1 MSSDFP
7 STINPPE
14 VPQQVERYQE
24 GTSQSSMSG
33 IPGDVNAFHDN
44 IHGDPMDI
52 DKLISHDTESTLPTG
67 SGNRPM
73 SPKSMEIDK
82 LVSNHMETAL
92 PTGSGDRP
100 MSPKSMQIDKLISNN
115 MESTLPTGSGDSP
128 MPPKSDHDHV
138 ENNAMDIPED
148 RHDESVRSLPSLDLA
163 DKIKGYRLLELISE
177 QASNGLV
184 NKVIIS
190 PEPLSRFINYVS
202 PGAYASLTHVDFA
215 ALDQFLIKPIGVYGS
230 KSQIVRLLLE
240 IKAVDEDTASLLLMP
255 RTEQSMHAVPS
266 LASGLYI
273 FEAPSEADAD
283 AAKRFYVVYWPEDTT
298 WDDDAM
304 PSVTKNRVTFIRY
317 LTKIADQIL
326 ALVSSEHAREL
337 DLDKFAAH
345 DKASEEQEEDHS
357 HDRMFSFSVAKTNEQ
372 SEDVTARPG
381 FELSHQQLGMTE
393 RQSQCPI
400 EHWSALQPTL
410 VAGETRQAFLAWE
423 RMTEVRLGS
432 LIQDRNIRLGEELD
446 DEGLGILSDL
456 GLGRRFSAAVT
467 KWKQQNEESNSRLND
482 ATKRAE
488 GESKLHE
495 HRGKVEVG
503 LENTAI
509 QQILESYGSIFSARD
524 LSDTI
529 WKLDQK
535 EVNASMEYLGS
546 LGKISQQLHKV
557 KINGLQNIKPQQLPD
572 ESVYKRRK
580 NKFLIAAHILG
591 SDDRWTDSEKR
602 KLVGAIW
609 SQDRLRTVLP
619 GWLMDKKGKSTGL
632 LGGIRETL
640 VGIVSTN
647 DPFQEVVSHAKTAV
661 APDQVSDVTFI
672 TQLPVMCDKEPAL
685 IDAAV
690 RIGQIVRDNLKRMV
704 EKVVRKVYAELHR
717 AELDLIRDQLR
728 LGAKITADNEKRSSR
743 AVLMQ
748 EINDSYGSDPT
759 AGVTL
764 EKISVARGSIWK
776 TYEVSWKERVQ
787 TPARLHYTAYLLA
800 LTADDN
806 HKLSLD
812 TGYDYVPRPQFRS
825 HPPKFSLPVGHHI
838 GHMQLFQ
845 NDRCLLIVRDE
856 IGNLKVFLEHIDAL
870 DNAIQNDRTKSQ
882 FSHTK
887 LGSVVRIAVDEARAL
902 LVIVSSDS
910 SDGVCRLHVYRLMEN
925 FATLALRGTPMPL
938 YSWHDRPLRITHACF
953 VSGKEEIFL
962 VDDREG
968 RIYSFVTQQWR
979 PATLHLIQQP
989 SAIFSTPDGACLVA
1003 IEQNKDLFRAR
1014 LYHWESFGSNPGLEV
1029 DLPDIQPTSFSIT
1042 SLAQR
1047 NVVHALVLS
1056 SACHKFQSVSLHIT
1070 RQSSE
1075 FMFRQQGG
1083 RDEYK
1088 ASTPADT
1095 QHNSLIDCHRD
1106 AWTRFPVV
1114 PAVSRST
1121 IRIGS
1126 RAPAWLQFVTE
1137 DVNLHQRFALYW
1149 RDMITSFETS
1159 TRKPTE
1165 GVLQHCFVSGT
1176 YFDTLSGDWCRTS
1189 SEFHAGEWLVELLS
1203 LIPIQIC
1210 ITRDNRFIPLKD
1222 GVWSPDLERSLLGAD
1237 LNQIV
1242 ESLSFGWYESLF
1254 QSYYRGRQV
1263 KVVSSMG
1270 QQSVG
1275 KSYMINH
1282 FTDCSFEGSAMRTT
1296 EGCWMS
1302 CTPTDECLV
1311 VSLDFEGMDSIERSS
1326 QEDTLLVLFNA
1337 AISNLV
1343 LFRNN
1348 FALSRDIATSFQSF
1362 QSSSL
1367 VLNPA
1372 SNPTLF
1378 QGKLAIIVK
1387 DVIDSDS
1394 KEIVKEFS
1402 EKLHRIV
1409 VKEQDSNFITRMHKG
1424 QITIIPW
1431 PVIESSKFYSM
1442 FHNLKKVL
1450 YSQPITHPGAGIF
1463 LSTLK
1468 TLMAKLKTND
1478 WGALD
1483 QNLGSLRAQTLDRM
1497 LPTAFTV
1504 GMADA
1509 ETQEPLKACLDID
1522 SDKVIPPG
1530 ADSSAVFY
1538 LSSYSRD
1545 PADASIILGA
1555 LRNTFA
1561 SEYLRTDPRWVTALC
1576 SHFSDL
1582 GDARI
1587 KHVQDWL
1594 DCNSSRFSSHAEIT
1608 ELQRKCQDAIVQLK
1622 AGLLLCKMQC
1632 QQCHLV
1638 CIEPRH
1644 HSKDHTCHTDHT
1656 CGRSCDF
1663 CNEYCGL
1670 PAGHDSKHICIAT
1683 AHLCGR
1689 SCDLKS
1695 KRGCL
1700 GHCTKE
1706 IDHIDDEHMCS
1717 SRKHECGEPC
1727 ALADVP
1733 LPASGHFTCHGRCAT
1748 SCDEPHDLHACQE
1761 RSCPISCQLCKR
1773 LCCLG
1778 HLHGLQD
1785 SIHFCGESHSCSA
1798 LCAAQGACEIS
1809 TVPLRVESTFT
1820 GKLETFQFTK
1830 YSQVVKRL
1838 PCGLHIPGGA
1848 LEHEGPHQHSKSP
1861 DAFHYCEARCP
1872 NCDYLCTLPYDHTQ
1886 TIHETSHGSCS
1897 KTQWAIEGSQDAVL
1911 EVNGHKY
1918 AANDSGAPLLC
1929 SMMCTAFGR
1938 HAHVDYCRAEGTVCD
1953 GPQLQH
1959 IHARMLPHPDRP
1971 KDYVSHELFWERT
1984 GFQDPYTREEQ
1995 TDFAKCDHLCGGP
2008 EHEASQ
2014 GVAAQPSYCTLP
2026 MFHEPQPITQPS
2038 SVQGYVSTNGHDFA
2052 CRNPSVGHQ
2061 SFHVIFVID
2070 RSGSMYSRDRIP
2082 HRGSSGNNRICDHGY
2097 LNRLGTVYA
2106 ALYSFWTARSAALT
2120 ALAGHGGTPPRRD
2133 AYSVILFNGDADVT
2147 IANDFMASPD
2157 ELLDSL
2163 LPYGPQGG
2171 TSFDM
2176 ALRRAHWVLENYWS
2190 DERSPV
2196 VIFLSD
2202 GECPVSDDS
2211 IYDLAQKSLALGK
2224 ALVFHSVS
2232 FGPDGSSYYL
2242 RHMTDIASEV
2252 HSRAAPN
2259 VLAAPGAGACSYTE
2273 AIDTIRLAETFLG
2286 FAASLQKQ
2294 RGSLLRA

>member
-1 MSSDFP
+1 MSGDFS

-14 VPQQVERYQE
+14 VPQQVEGYQE

-44 IHGDPMDI
+44 IHGDPIDI
-52 DKLISHDTESTLPTG
+52 DNLISHDTESTPPTG
-67 SGNRPM
+67 SGDSPITLPTGNGDRPM

-82 LVSNHMETAL
+82 L
-92 PTGSGDRP
+92 
-100 MSPKSMQIDKLISNN
+100 ISND
-115 MESTLPTGSGDSP
+115 MESTLLTGGGDSP
-128 MPPKSDHDHV
+128 MPPKSDHNHV
-138 ENNAMDIPED
+138 ENNAMDIPEG
-148 RHDESVRSLPSLDLA
+148 RHDESAGLLPSLDLTG
-163 DKIKGYRLLELISE
+163 KIKGYRLLELISE
-177 QASNGLV
+177 PASNGLV
-184 NKVIIS
+184 TKVIIS

-230 KSQIVRLLLE
+230 RSQIVRLLLE

-337 DLDKFAAH
+337 DLDKFAAY
-345 DKASEEQEEDHS
+345 DNALEEEDEDYS
-357 HDRMFSFSVAKTNEQ
+357 HDRMFSFSVSKTNEQ

-381 FELSHQQLGMTE
+381 FELSHQQLGMAE
-393 RQSQCPI
+393 RQSQCPR

-410 VAGETRQAFLAWE
+410 VAGETRQAFLVVEYEQETSKVQSNWE
-423 RMTEVRLGS
+423 RMTEVHLQS
-432 LIQDRNIRLGEELD
+432 LIRDRNIHLGEELND
-446 DEGLGILSDL
+446 DGLEILSEL

-467 KWKQQNEESNSRLND
+467 KWKQQNEESNSRLKD

-488 GESKLHE
+488 AESKLHE

-503 LENTAI
+503 LENTVI
-509 QQILESYGSIFSARD
+509 QQILESYGSVFSARD
-524 LSDTI
+524 LSDTL
-529 WKLDQK
+529 WKLDQE
-535 EVNASMEYLGS
+535 EVNASMEFLGS
-546 LGKISQQLHKV
+546 LCKTSPQLHKV
-557 KINGLQNIKPQQLPD
+557 KNNGLQNEKPQQLQI
-572 ESVYKRRK
+572 EHLLYKMLK
-580 NKFLIAAHILG
+580 SKFLVAAHILDSYNG
-591 SDDRWTDSEKR
+591 WTDSEKLT
-602 KLVGAIW
+602 LVNAI
-609 SQDRLRTVLP
+609 SSHDDLP
-619 GWLMDKKGKSTGL
+619 TALPEWLGDKKGKSTGL
-632 LGGIRETL
+632 FGGIHDTL
-640 VGIVSTN
+640 TGLLSPK
-647 DPFQEVVSHAKTAV
+647 DPFPEIVSHAEAAV
-661 APDQVSDVTFI
+661 VPDQVSDASFI
-672 TQLPVMCDKEPAL
+672 RQLPAMCGKEPL
-685 IDAAV
+685 LVDAAL
-690 RIGQIVRDNLKRMV
+690 RIGEIVRNNLKRMV

-717 AELDLIRDQLR
+717 TELDLIRDQLR
-728 LGAKITADNEKRSSR
+728 LEAKITADNEKRSSR

-748 EINDSYGSDPT
+748 EINESYGSDPT

-764 EKISVARGSIWK
+764 EKISVARGFGWTKI
-776 TYEVSWKERVQ
+776 YEASWKERVQ
-787 TPARLHYTAYLLA
+787 TPARLHYTVYLLA
-800 LTADDN
+800 LTADDK

-825 HPPKFSLPVGHHI
+825 HPPRFSLSVGHHI
-838 GHMQLFQ
+838 HHMQLFQ
-845 NDRCLLIVRDE
+845 NDRCLLIVGDE
-856 IGNLKVFLEHIDAL
+856 IGNFRVFLEEVDAL
-870 DNAIQNDRTKSQ
+870 DNAIQNDRGKSQ

-902 LVIVSSDS
+902 LIIVSSDG

-925 FATLALRGTPMPL
+925 FATLALRGTPIPL

-962 VDDREG
+962 VDGREG

-979 PATLHLIQQP
+979 PATLNLIQQP
-989 SAIFSTPDGACLVA
+989 SEIFSTPDGACLVA
-1003 IEQNKDLFRAR
+1003 IEQHKDLFRAR

-1056 SACHKFQSVSLHIT
+1056 SSCHKFQSVSLHIT

-1176 YFDTLSGDWCRTS
+1176 YFDTLSSDWCRTS

-1237 LNQIV
+1237 LNQVV

-1326 QEDTLLVLFNA
+1326 QEDTLLVLFNV

-1409 VKEQDSNFITRMHKG
+1409 VKEQDSNFITRLHKG
-1424 QITIIPW
+1424 QITIMPW

-1442 FHNLKKVL
+1442 FHRLKRVL
-1450 YSQPITHPGAGIF
+1450 YSQPITHPGAGMF
-1463 LSTLK
+1463 LSTMK

-1509 ETQEPLKACLDID
+1509 ETQEPLKACLLDID

-1545 PADASIILGA
+1545 PADASTILGA
-1555 LRNTFA
+1555 LRNTFT
-1561 SEYLRTDPRWVTALC
+1561 SEYLRTDPRWVMALC

-1587 KHVQDWL
+1587 KHIQDWL
-1594 DCNSSRFSSHAEIT
+1594 ECNSSRFSSHADIT

-1656 CGRSCDF
+1656 CGTSCDF
-1663 CNEYCGL
+1663 CDEYCGL
-1670 PAGHDSKHICIAT
+1670 PAGHDSKHICIVT

-1748 SCDEPHDLHACQE
+1748 SYDEPHDLHACQE

-1773 LCCLG
+1773 LCCLD
-1778 HLHGLQD
+1778 HLHGLQER
-1785 SIHFCGESHSCSA
+1785 IHLCGESHSCSA
-1798 LCAAQGACEIS
+1798 PCAAQGACEIS

-1838 PCGLHIPGGA
+1838 PCSLRIPGGA
-1848 LEHEGPHQHSKSP
+1848 LEHEGPHQHSTSP
-1861 DAFHYCEARCP
+1861 DAFHYCESRQAVS
-1872 NCDYLCTLPYDHTQ
+1872 YHTQ

-1984 GFQDPYTREEQ
+1984 GFQDPYTKEEQ
-1995 TDFAKCDHLCGGP
+1995 TDFAKCDHLCQGP

-2014 GVAAQPSYCTLP
+2014 GVAAQQPYCTLP
-2026 MFHEPQPITQPS
+2026 MFHDPQSITQPS
-2038 SVQGYVSTNGHDFA
+2038 SAQGYVSADGHNFECKD
-2052 CRNPSVGHQ
+2052 PSVGHQ

-2070 RSGSMYSRDRIP
+2070 RSSSMSSSDRQP
-2082 HRGSSGNNRICDHGY
+2082 QRGTPGHNRIHTRGY
-2097 LNRLGTVYA
+2097 TNRLGTVYS
-2106 ALYSFWTARSAALT
+2106 ALYSFWRARHAALT
-2120 ALAGHGGTPPRRD
+2120 ALADRLGTLPRKD
-2133 AYSVILFNGDADVT
+2133 AYSVILFNSTADIA
-2147 IANDFMASPD
+2147 IANDFTASPD

-2163 LPYGPQGG
+2163 LTHGPVVG
-2171 TSFDM
+2171 TCFDV
-2176 ALRRAHWVLENYWS
+2176 ALRRAHRVLEKYWS
-2190 DERSPV
+2190 NERSPV

-2202 GECPVSDDS
+2202 GECAVSDNS

-2232 FGPDGSSYYL
+2232 FGPNASSYYL
-2242 RHMTDIASEV
+2242 RRMADIASEV
-2252 HSRAAPN
+2252 QSRAPPDP
-2259 VLAAPGAGACSYTE
+2259 LAAPGAGTCSYTE

-2286 FAASLQKQ
+2286 FAASLQKP